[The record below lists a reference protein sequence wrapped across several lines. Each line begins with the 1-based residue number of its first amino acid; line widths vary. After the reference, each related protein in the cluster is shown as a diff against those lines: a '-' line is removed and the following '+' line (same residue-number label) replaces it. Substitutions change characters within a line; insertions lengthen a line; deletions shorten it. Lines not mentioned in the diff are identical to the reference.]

1 MIRFELT
8 VKTIAISDDDNSLKS
23 LIDLA
28 KTTDPKELAL
38 FLEQNLTDSMVMII
52 AENLATTSFKIENLT
67 YEFGESNTV
76 SK

>member
-67 YEFGESNTV
+67 YEFGKGDTV

>member
-38 FLEQNLTDSMVMII
+38 FLEQNLTDSLPMVI
-52 AENLATTSFKIENLT
+52 AGNLATTSFKIENLT
-67 YEFGESNTV
+67 YEFGKGDTV